1 MIEFLSDPAIWL
13 SFATLAFLEIVLG
26 IDNIIFV
33 AVLADRLPEHQRA
46 GARRLGLLL
55 ALVFRVI
62 MLIGL
67 VWVAQLD
74 RAAFAVFGLEFSWRD
89 LVLLFGGGFLLAK
102 ATIEIHHSVEGHAD
116 EAKQDAVTV
125 GFTSTVM
132 QIGLIDIVFSLD
144 SVITAVGMT
153 DEIVVMV
160 AAVFLAI
167 GVMMLAAEAV
177 AGFIERHPTT
187 KMLALSFLLLVGVAL
202 VADGLGFHIPRGYLY
217 FAIVF
222 SLLVETLNI
231 VARKA
236 RRKGRGGGA

>member
-1 MIEFLSDPAIWL
+1 M
-13 SFATLAFLEIVLG
+13 
-26 IDNIIFV
+26 
-33 AVLADRLPEHQRA
+33 
-46 GARRLGLLL
+46 
-55 ALVFRVI
+55 
-62 MLIGL
+62 
-67 VWVAQLD
+67 
-74 RAAFAVFGLEFSWRD
+74 
-89 LVLLFGGGFLLAK
+89 
-102 ATIEIHHSVEGHAD
+102 EGHGED
-116 EAKQDAVTV
+116 TGQDAVTV
-125 GFTSTVM
+125 GFTATVM

-160 AAVFLAI
+160 AAVSLAI

-217 FAIVF
+217 FAIAF

-231 VARKA
+231 LARKA
-236 RRKGRGGGA
+236 RRKPH

>member
-1 MIEFLSDPAIWL
+1 MFELLSDPAIWA

-33 AVLADRLPEHQRA
+33 AVMADRLPEHRRA
-46 GARRLGLLL
+46 SARRLGLLL
-55 ALVFRVI
+55 ALGLRVV

-67 VWVAQLD
+67 VWIARLEQ
-74 RAAFAVFGLEFSWRD
+74 AAFTLFGAEFSWRD
-89 LVLLFGGGFLLAK
+89 LVMLAGGGFLLAK
-102 ATIEIHHSVEGHAD
+102 ATIEIHHAVEGD
-116 EAKQDAVTV
+116 EAHEAGPAEA
-125 GFTSTVM
+125 GFAMTVM

-153 DEIVVMV
+153 DVVAVMV
-160 AAVFLAI
+160 AAVVLAI
-167 GVMMLAAEAV
+167 GVMILAADSV

-202 VADGLGFHIPRGYLY
+202 IADGLSFHIPRGYLY
-217 FAIVF
+217 FAIAF

-231 VARKA
+231 FAKRA
-236 RRKGRGGGA
+236 RRKS

>member
-1 MIEFLSDPAIWL
+1 MLDLLLDPAIWA

-55 ALVFRVI
+55 ALIFRVI

-67 VWVAQLD
+67 VWIAQLE
-74 RAAFAVFGLEFSWRD
+74 RSAFSLFDMTFTWRD
-89 LVLLFGGGFLLAK
+89 LVLLAGGGFLLAK
-102 ATIEIHHSVEGHAD
+102 ATIEIHHAVEGHGD
-116 EAKQDAVTV
+116 EDGAGAVSA
-125 GFTSTVM
+125 GFAATVM

-153 DEIVVMV
+153 DVLAVMI
-160 AAVFLAI
+160 AAVGLAI

-177 AGFIERHPTT
+177 ASFIERHPTT

-217 FAIVF
+217 FAIAF
-222 SLLVETLNI
+222 SLMVETLNI
-231 VARKA
+231 IARRA
-236 RRKGRGGGA
+236 RRKTH

>member
-1 MIEFLSDPAIWL
+1 MIELLTDPAIWL

-55 ALVFRVI
+55 ALIFRVV

-67 VWVAQLD
+67 VWIAQLE
-74 RAAFAVFGLEFSWRD
+74 REAFSLFGLDLSWRD
-89 LVLLFGGGFLLAK
+89 LVLLGGGGFLLAK
-102 ATIEIHHSVEGHAD
+102 ATIEIHHAVEGHAED
-116 EAKQDAVTV
+116 TGQDAVTV
-125 GFTSTVM
+125 GFTATVM

-153 DEIVVMV
+153 DEIAVMV
-160 AAVFLAI
+160 AAVSVAI
-167 GVMMLAAEAV
+167 AIMMLAAEAV

-217 FAIVF
+217 FAIAF

-231 VARKA
+231 IARKA
-236 RRKGRGGGA
+236 RRKGR